1 MNREDH
7 LIYRS
12 VKFEKK
18 SNSTDPSSLTLK
30 DNNLGEDVKI
40 LKMTQRY
47 DIDPWN
53 KHVDK

>member
-40 LKMTQRY
+40 LKMT
-47 DIDPWN
+47 
-53 KHVDK
+53 

>member
-12 VKFEKK
+12 VRFEKK